1 MTTQDVAETCH
12 QALLAADIAVSG
24 WQYKV
29 VDAKTLN
36 HSAHQQ
42 PTKHED
48 DHTDG
53 HPGGISVLVSCGVG
67 NGARGVSAAC
77 IACCGLEGVTDSQQ
91 HRTDD
96 DADQGHIHP
105 HPSDHAH
112 QAHKLQ
118 GGQDII

>member
-1 MTTQDVAETCH
+1 MLLRHVARP
-12 QALLAADIAVSG
+12 LLRQILQFLAGSV
-24 WQYKV
+24 W

-36 HSAHQQ
+36 HSA
-42 PTKHED
+42 PTQHED

-67 NGARGVSAAC
+67 NGARGVSAAR
-77 IACCGLEGVTDSQQ
+77 IACFGLEGVTDSQQ
-91 HRTDD
+91 HSTND
-96 DADQGHIHP
+96 DAEQGHIHP

-118 GGQDII
+118 GGQDIIIK